1 MAQSDDP
8 AERAKE
14 IQAQAEALQ
23 AQAAALQAE
32 AEALKKAESLQAQA
46 AALQAEADALR
57 QSTTTAQ
64 PPVEAPVER
73 VPAQPV
79 VPQQQPQYV
88 VQAAPVKQKGNGGLI
103 GWLVTLS
110 VLLLASLAAI
120 ALIFFGIVNPR
131 ALLGLDGEGVA
142 APVVTG
148 TPTTTYF
155 APAMAAGANAFA
167 ADVSTMVDDSAVLAA
182 DVDVE
187 GTEASAAPV
196 PSVGDTAGLYGL
208 SAIGCSRTALATK
221 LAEDPA
227 TAEAWAAAASA
238 DSTIAW
244 EGGTL
249 APEDIQKY
257 LYTMTAFTLVSDTWV
272 VDHGNGDGAAADT
285 PVLLQKGTAVLVD
298 RLGMPRVRCISGNPL
313 SAPAPDTAPVYS
325 GTGWE
330 DFAAES
336 VVSVTPADSILTD
349 FSVSLPARLTGSV
362 VPVRAYPCTIEV
374 ADLLCSE
381 PGPALTMPEFPNPT
395 PVPDGVTVPAIAEC
409 ANFPPNNADWV
420 NVTYRLY
427 NVTDADMYLYWTNNT
442 QDCGLDYL
450 GTYASGE
457 ATNGSVNAAPIGG
470 LIYVADA
477 AGNVLDKVSIE
488 GFTLK
493 EIK

>member
-1 MAQSDDP
+1 MATSDDA

-14 IQAQAEALQ
+14 IAAQAEALQ

-32 AEALKKAESLQAQA
+32 AEALKRAESLQAQA

-57 QSTTTAQ
+57 QSTTAPQ
-64 PPVEAPVER
+64 APVE
-73 VPAQPV
+73 VPVQEAPSQ
-79 VPQQQPQYV
+79 QATAQQPQYV
-88 VQAAPVKQKGNGGLI
+88 ARPAPIKQKGNGGLI
-103 GWLVTLS
+103 GWLVTLGI
-110 VLLLASLAAI
+110 LLLASLAAI

-131 ALLGLDGEGVA
+131 ALLGLDTGTTA

-167 ADVSTMVDDSAVLAA
+167 ADVATMVDDSAVPAA
-182 DVDVE
+182 DVEVE
-187 GTEASAAPV
+187 GTAASADPV

-244 EGGTL
+244 EGGTV
-249 APEDIQKY
+249 APADIQKY
-257 LYTMTAFTLVSDTWV
+257 LYTMSGFTLVSDTWV
-272 VDHGNGDGAAADT
+272 VDHGYDSGIAVDT

-298 RLGMPRVRCISGNPL
+298 RLGMPRVRCISGNVL
-313 SAPAPDTAPVYS
+313 SAPAPDAAPVYS

-336 VVSVTPADSILTD
+336 VVSVTPAESLITD
-349 FSVSLPARLTGSV
+349 FSASIPARVTGTV
-362 VPVRAYPCTIEV
+362 VPVRAYPCTVDI
-374 ADLLCSE
+374 ADELCE
-381 PGPALTMPEFPNPT
+381 DPGPALTVPEFPNPT
-395 PVPDGVTVPAIAEC
+395 PLPEGVTAPTIAEC
-409 ANFPPNNADWV
+409 ATFPPDAEWV
-420 NVTYRLY
+420 NVTYRFY
-427 NVTDADMYLYWTNNT
+427 NATDADIYLYWTNNT
-442 QDCGLDYL
+442 ENCGLDYL
-450 GTYASGE
+450 SVWGPGE
-457 ATNGSVNAAPIGG
+457 ATNGSPDAAPIGG

-477 AGNVLDKVSIE
+477 EGNVLDKVSIE

-493 EIK
+493 EIG